1 MVATTTMK
9 KSGENGSPM
18 LSSFGKQ
25 TAVEMLQFQ
34 SPSKIQAQSRY
45 LDSLVAK
52 KDGAEISEESSD
64 EAEFEYK

>member
-25 TAVEMLQFQ
+25 TAVEILQFQ
-34 SPSKIQAQSRY
+34 SPSKI
-45 LDSLVAK
+45 
-52 KDGAEISEESSD
+52 
-64 EAEFEYK
+64 